1 MISIDEINLLQSQNE
16 GLKKQNK
23 SLQRE
28 VNKFKREL
36 QVERLRNT
44 GLLKKLR
51 GFDAK
56 TGRTCNAI
64 KY

>member
-1 MISIDEINLLQSQNE
+1 MLSIDDINLLKAQNE
-16 GLKKQNK
+16 GLKKQNE

-28 VNKFKREL
+28 INRFKREL

-51 GFDAK
+51 GFEAK
-56 TGRTCNAI
+56 TGRTRNAI

>member
-16 GLKKQNK
+16 GLKKQNE

-44 GLLKKLR
+44 GLLRKLR
-51 GFDAK
+51 GFEAK
-56 TGRTCNAI
+56 REGFG
-64 KY
+64 KW